1 MIKTTLH
8 LALFLVP
15 IVAPQKATPSPELTQ
30 ALQRLAAAADALTHS
45 LPSFTCQET
54 VVSQRRHGKKI
65 EQQTNFTAN
74 LRVNRAADAS
84 LSESFT
90 VLTLNGKPFSGG
102 SFNTPTY
109 VSGGF
114 DRAILYFSSKLQPC
128 FSYRLSPH
136 RIDFEGVADPKCIFQ
151 GTHGFALLDAD
162 GNLTYLERTVPPDQ
176 ARYRGLA
183 DFAAFDFADINLNGR
198 TYRLSRHLLAE
209 VNEGR
214 TTGHFEATY
223 TNCHLFSATVTIGP
237 STEIPPDSPPH

>member
-1 MIKTTLH
+1 MKPVLYF
-8 LALFLVP
+8 AVLFSSIAGAQQP
-15 IVAPQKATPSPELTQ
+15 APPSDLTQ
-30 ALQRLAAAADALTHS
+30 ALQHLAAAADALTHS

-54 VVSQRRHGKKI
+54 IVSQRRHGKKV
-65 EQQTNFTAN
+65 EQQTNFTAS
-74 LRVNRAADAS
+74 LRVNRAADGS
-84 LSESFT
+84 LSESFA

-114 DRAILYFSSKLQPC
+114 DRAILYFSPKLQPC
-128 FSYRLSPH
+128 FNYRLSPH
-136 RIDFEGVADPKCIFQ
+136 RIDFEGVPNPTCIFQ

-162 GNLTYLERTVPPDQ
+162 GNLTHLERTVPSDQ

-209 VNEGR
+209 VDEGR

-223 TNCHLFSATVTIGP
+223 SNCQLFAATVTIGP
-237 STEIPPDSPPH
+237 STEIPPDNPNPH